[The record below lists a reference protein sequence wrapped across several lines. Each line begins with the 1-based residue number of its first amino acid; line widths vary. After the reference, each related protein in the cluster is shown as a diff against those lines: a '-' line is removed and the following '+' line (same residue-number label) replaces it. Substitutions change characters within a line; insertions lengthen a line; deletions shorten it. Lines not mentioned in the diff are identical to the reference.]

1 MREKTDK
8 LDDIKVR
15 NFYLSKDTINR
26 GKVGTEPEKL
36 LATNIN

>member
-1 MREKTDK
+1 MREQIDK

-26 GKVGTEPEKL
+26 GKGGAQSQRSYRQPT
-36 LATNIN
+36 